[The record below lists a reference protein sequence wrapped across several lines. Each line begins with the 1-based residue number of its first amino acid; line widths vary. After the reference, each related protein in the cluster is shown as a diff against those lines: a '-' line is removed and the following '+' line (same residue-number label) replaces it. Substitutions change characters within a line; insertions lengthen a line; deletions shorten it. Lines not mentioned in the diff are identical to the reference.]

1 MGVYKH
7 PRPLYTNKKQIFI
20 YSLVRVRLEENMN
33 TNSNF
38 VEAVI
43 DSIQIWNRE
52 DDIETS
58 NNENIDMRAV
68 MYFQHEIMIMN
79 NPDENMENERPEVYD
94 NGGEF

>member
-1 MGVYKH
+1 M
-7 PRPLYTNKKQIFI
+7 TN
-20 YSLVRVRLEENMN
+20 N
-33 TNSNF
+33 NSNF

-68 MYFQHEIMIMN
+68 MYFQHEIMVQ
-79 NPDENMENERPEVYD
+79 PTPEERPEVYD
-94 NGGEF
+94 NGGEY